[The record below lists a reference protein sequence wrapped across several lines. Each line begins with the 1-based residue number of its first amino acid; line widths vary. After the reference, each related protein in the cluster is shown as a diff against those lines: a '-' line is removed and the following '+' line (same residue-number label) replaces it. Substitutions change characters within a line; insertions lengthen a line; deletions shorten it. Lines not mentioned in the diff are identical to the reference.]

1 MRIAKNHKI
10 SIGPDGKPN
19 FEGIPRIEDVVVF
32 DKEKYRK
39 PSPNYSI
46 QHDKFLI
53 PPIEEFKRKQINV
66 NPGLRSFQEISKEKM
81 KFLKK
86 EKASTLMTD
95 PHKTY
100 ANKLDDFITYTNVQL
115 NPKSKINIS
124 SFIESGLPESPISET
139 ENLTESKKM
148 STPRILNK
156 VISDIK

>member
-1 MRIAKNHKI
+1 
-10 SIGPDGKPN
+10 
-19 FEGIPRIEDVVVF
+19 
-32 DKEKYRK
+32 
-39 PSPNYSI
+39 
-46 QHDKFLI
+46 
-53 PPIEEFKRKQINV
+53 
-66 NPGLRSFQEISKEKM
+66 M